1 MTLLLALEFAAA
13 LGCGLVAGVFFAFS
27 TFVMNALARLPA
39 QQGIAGMQSINI
51 AAINPWFM
59 TALFGT
65 AAACVVLVVAS
76 LLAWR
81 EPGAAC
87 LLAGG
92 TLYLVGAVLVTMLFN
107 VPLNRA
113 LARVEES
120 RADNAGR
127 WAGYV
132 ARWTAWNHVRTATSL
147 AATALITL
155 ALYLQARGPT
165 GV

>member
-1 MTLLLALEFAAA
+1 MTLLLALEFATA

-39 QQGIAGMQSINI
+39 EQSIAGMQSINV

-76 LLAWR
+76 LLTWR
-81 EPGAAC
+81 APGAAC
-87 LLAGG
+87 LLAGSA
-92 TLYLVGAVLVTMLFN
+92 LYLVGAILVTMLFN
-107 VPLNRA
+107 VPLNQT
-113 LARVEES
+113 LARVEAS
-120 RADNAGR
+120 SADSAGP

-132 ARWTAWNHVRTATSL
+132 ARWTAWNHVRTAASL
-147 AATALITL
+147 AAAALITL
-155 ALYLQARGPT
+155 AIYLQARGL
-165 GV
+165 GGA